1 MKVMN
6 GLDLQSQKIVSLAD
20 PSANTDAANKQYVDN
35 VARGLMW
42 KAPVR
47 AASTTTVTTTAP
59 GATIDGVTLAAN
71 DRVLL
76 KDQSTASQNGLWVWN
91 GAAVAMTRTADA
103 DATGELAPGTAVS
116 VTEGTVNGDKVWM
129 ITSDTAITV
138 GTTSQTWGQL
148 GGGTTYTAG
157 NGIAIAAGVVSA
169 VAVASGGVQVVA
181 GGIQLDASIAARK
194 FSANIGN
201 GAATAIAVTHNLGTQ
216 DVTVTV
222 REVSSQARVL
232 VDWVATD
239 VNTATLSFAVAPA
252 SNAFRVSV
260 VGCCCTWAARAISI
274 SNPRPPPRRP
284 ARR

>member
-6 GLDLQSQKIVSLAD
+6 GLDLQSQKVVNLAD
-20 PSANTDAANKQYVDN
+20 PSASTDAANKQYVDN

-47 AASTTTVTTTAP
+47 AASTTNVATAAP
-59 GATIDGVTLAAN
+59 GATIDGVALAAN

-76 KDQSTASQNGLWVWN
+76 KDQTTPAQNGLWVWN
-91 GAAVAMTRTADA
+91 GAATAMTRTGDA
-103 DATGELAPGTAVS
+103 DASGELAPGTAVS
-116 VTEGTVNGDKVWM
+116 VTEGTTNGDEVWM
-129 ITSDTAITV
+129 ITSDAAITV

-148 GGGTTYTAG
+148 GGGGVTYTAG
-157 NGIAIAAGVVSA
+157 NGIAIAAGVISA

-222 REVSSQARVL
+222 REAASQARVL

-239 VNTATLSFAVAPA
+239 VNTATLTFAVAPA

-260 VGCCCTWAARAISI
+260 IG
-274 SNPRPPPRRP
+274 
-284 ARR
+284 

>member
-1 MKVMN
+1 MKIMN
-6 GLDLQSQKIVSLAD
+6 GLDLQSQKIIALAD

-35 VARGLMW
+35 VARGLVW

-47 AASTTTVTTTAP
+47 AASTTTISTTAP

-76 KDQSTASQNGLWVWN
+76 KNQTVAAENGIWLWN
-91 GAAVAMTRTADA
+91 GAAVALSRAVDA
-103 DATGELAPGTAVS
+103 DGAGELAPGTAVTI
-116 VTEGTVNGDKVWM
+116 TEGTVNGDKVFM

-194 FSANIGN
+194 FSANVGN
-201 GAATAIAVTHNLGTQ
+201 GAATAIALAHNLGTQ

-222 REVSSQARVL
+222 REVSSQAGVL

-239 VNTATLSFAVAPA
+239 VNTVTLTFAVAPA
-252 SNAFRVSV
+252 SNAYRAAV
-260 VGCCCTWAARAISI
+260 VG
-274 SNPRPPPRRP
+274 
-284 ARR
+284 

>member
-1 MKVMN
+1 MKIMN
-6 GLDLQSQKIVSLAD
+6 GLDLQSQKIIALAD

-35 VARGLMW
+35 VARGLVW

-76 KDQSTASQNGLWVWN
+76 KNQTAAAENGIWLWN
-91 GAAVAMTRTADA
+91 GAAVALTRAVDA
-103 DATGELAPGTAVS
+103 DGVGELAPGTAVTI
-116 VTEGTVNGDKVWM
+116 TEGTVNGDKVYM

-194 FSANIGN
+194 FSSNVGN

-222 REVSSQARVL
+222 REVGSQAGVL
-232 VDWVATD
+232 ADWVATD
-239 VNTATLSFAVAPA
+239 VNTVTLTFAVAPA
-252 SNAFRVSV
+252 SNAYRVAV
-260 VGCCCTWAARAISI
+260 VG
-274 SNPRPPPRRP
+274 
-284 ARR
+284 

>member
-6 GLDLQSQKIVSLAD
+6 GLDLQSQKAVNLAD

-47 AASTTTVTTTAP
+47 AASTTSVTTTAP
-59 GATIDGVTLAAN
+59 GATIDGVALAAN

-76 KDQSTASQNGLWVWN
+76 KDQATPAQNGLWVWN
-91 GAAVAMTRTADA
+91 GAAVAMTRTVDA

-129 ITSDTAITV
+129 ITSDAAITV

-148 GGGTTYTAG
+148 GGGTSYTAG
-157 NGIAIAAGVVSA
+157 NGIAIAANAISA
-169 VAVASGGVQVVA
+169 VAAASGGVQVVA

-194 FSANIGN
+194 FSANVGN
-201 GAATAIAVTHNLGTQ
+201 GSATAIAVAHNLATQ

-222 REVSSQARVL
+222 REVGSQAKVL

-239 VNTATLSFAVAPA
+239 VNTATLTFAVAPA

-260 VGCCCTWAARAISI
+260 VG
-274 SNPRPPPRRP
+274 
-284 ARR
+284 